1 MRFMLQGSI
10 VLLGVCCAMAAQ
22 GASHYRDEAVPRLGS
37 AAAMVFDQ
45 DAGRV
50 LFEKNTDTVLPIASI
65 TKLMTAMV
73 ILDSGLALGQD
84 ITIAQIDTQN
94 VKTSRSKIQPGMSFP
109 RLDLLKLALM
119 ASENRAAAA
128 LARSFP
134 GGTPGFVAE
143 MNIKAA
149 QLGMLST
156 RFMDPTGLNPGN
168 VSTAS
173 DLVKMVN
180 ASYSYPIIRD
190 FSTSDSMQME
200 LNSPRKRK
208 VLAWHNS
215 NRLVINKD
223 WDIGL
228 SKTGY
233 ISEAGRCLVMQAR
246 IAERKVIIV
255 LLDSWGKFTRVAD
268 AARIKRWIEALER
281 RQQTTVVS
289 S

>member
-1 MRFMLQGSI
+1 MLQGSI

-156 RFMDPTGLNPGN
+156 RFMDPTGLNPGEN
-168 VSTAS
+168 G
-173 DLVKMVN
+173 
-180 ASYSYPIIRD
+180 
-190 FSTSDSMQME
+190 QCE
-200 LNSPRKRK
+200 L
-208 VLAWHNS
+208 
-215 NRLVINKD
+215 
-223 WDIGL
+223 
-228 SKTGY
+228 
-233 ISEAGRCLVMQAR
+233 
-246 IAERKVIIV
+246 
-255 LLDSWGKFTRVAD
+255 
-268 AARIKRWIEALER
+268 
-281 RQQTTVVS
+281 
-289 S
+289 